1 VFLIPTDRIDAE
13 DTVKIASASQ
23 EEWRDLVI
31 SRGWE
36 NRQDFQTRLIGTY
49 NSRLN
54 VVYGESEINLLEH
67 YLASIPHGEL
77 IRGEIEEARFRM
89 INRESESYELES
101 QLQNYGLIIGRI
113 QSGKTGHMLGLALAC
128 LSNQKNMKS
137 PRLRSRR
144 RRPASIVILFSS
156 LIDDIR
162 KQTYDRLTNS
172 ITERASQD
180 IYIGPIR
187 DKDFTGDTDAQD
199 GLRKFLLGDEE
210 VKDNLIL
217 VTKKNHHVINRI
229 KQIFQQTP
237 DPEIRGLSDVI
248 IIDDECD
255 YGSLD
260 ANHADQD
267 LSTTETTTNRE
278 VRELI
283 DSIRRLYYT
292 KCWYI
297 GYTATPFSNILDNP
311 SGRSHEGLPTLFPR
325 GFIYSISKVTT
336 HLDNAYY
343 FGDQSATSH
352 MFLDVGDEIVPFR
365 EDLI

>member
-1 VFLIPTDRIDAE
+1 MFLIPTDRIHAE

-23 EEWRDLVI
+23 EEWRELVI
-31 SRGWE
+31 SRGWQ
-36 NRQDFQTRLIGTY
+36 NRRDFQSRLIETY
-49 NSRLN
+49 NSSLS
-54 VVYGESEINLLEH
+54 VVYDESEINLLEE
-67 YLASIPHGEL
+67 YLKSTSHGEL
-77 IRGEIEEARFRM
+77 IREEIEEARFRM
-89 INRESESYELES
+89 LNRESESYELES
-101 QLQNYGLIIGRI
+101 QLQNYGLIVGRI

-128 LSNQKNMKS
+128 LSDQKNMKC
-137 PRLRSRR
+137 PRIRSKT

-162 KQTYDRLTNS
+162 KQTYDRITNS
-172 ITERASQD
+172 ITEKASQK

-187 DKDFTGDTDAQD
+187 DKDFTGDTNAQD
-199 GLRKFLLGDEE
+199 ELRKFLCRDEE
-210 VKDNLIL
+210 AKEKLII
-217 VTKKNHHVINRI
+217 VTKKNHLVINRI

-237 DPEIRGLSDVI
+237 YPELRSLSDVI

-260 ANHADQD
+260 SNHADQD
-267 LSTTETTTNRE
+267 LSQTETTTNRE

-311 SGRSHEGLPTLFPR
+311 TGFSNDGLPTLFPR
-325 GFIYSISKVTT
+325 GFIYSISKVPT
-336 HLDNAYY
+336 HLDNSFY
-343 FGDQSATSH
+343 FGDQSATRH
-352 MFLDVGDEIVPFR
+352 MFLDLGDEIVPFR
-365 EDLI
+365 EDFI